1 MSDEEKQA
9 IEYLKSR
16 LYGNEGCKFIDV
28 AQSDLRIFLKLV
40 ENLQKD
46 IESWKKYCDEQ
57 ENDITLKNNKICDLE
72 FKIEK
77 QSKEIEEL
85 KEENKE
91 IRDWKYVIDNPI
103 DLDKLKELDL
113 IKIKGKEYISKN
125 MYEELEK
132 DKKALINNYSK
143 VLGEFIPKDKIKAKI
158 EEVQNMKAKAKD
170 IVFKSSLNYIE
181 TELQSLLQEEESNE
195 C

>member
-1 MSDEEKQA
+1 MLSDEEKQA

-46 IESWKKYCDEQ
+46 IENWKKYCNEQ

-77 QSKEIEEL
+77 QSKEIESL
-85 KEENKE
+85 KEDNKIKKAIDFINDENNYFEDGENWQNVLKIKE
-91 IRDWKYVIDNPI
+91 I
-103 DLDKLKELDL
+103 L
-113 IKIKGKEYISKN
+113 
-125 MYEELEK
+125 EE
-132 DKKALINNYSK
+132 
-143 VLGEFIPKDKIKAKI
+143 
-158 EEVQNMKAKAKD
+158 
-170 IVFKSSLNYIE
+170 
-181 TELQSLLQEEESNE
+181 
-195 C
+195 

>member
-1 MSDEEKQA
+1 MLSDEEKQA
-9 IEYLKSR
+9 IKYLKSR

-57 ENDITLKNNKICDLE
+57 ENDIILKNNKVCDLE

-85 KEENKE
+85 KEECKE
-91 IRDWKYVIDNPI
+91 VVCVPEGTCFMIEPKDI
-103 DLDKLKELDL
+103 
-113 IKIKGKEYISKN
+113 
-125 MYEELEK
+125 
-132 DKKALINNYSK
+132 DKKW
-143 VLGEFIPKDKIKAKI
+143 EDKIKAKI
-158 EEVQNMKAKAKD
+158 EEQEKIINTGGID
-170 IVFKSSLNYIE
+170 FNTKSYARCKKE
-181 TELQSLLQEEESNE
+181 FGQSLLEKE
-195 C
+195 

>member
-1 MSDEEKQA
+1 MLSEEEKQV
-9 IEYLKSR
+9 IKYLKSR

-77 QSKEIEEL
+77 QSKEIEEYKKQL
-85 KEENKE
+85 
-91 IRDWKYVIDNPI
+91 
-103 DLDKLKELDL
+103 DLDNECEIALNNRIMDLK
-113 IKIKGKEYISKN
+113 N
-125 MYEELEK
+125 A
-132 DKKALINNYSK
+132 DKKW
-143 VLGEFIPKDKIKAKI
+143 EDKIKAKI
-158 EEVQNMKAKAKD
+158 EELDEEIKVKKEIAKNPMDRVSGRLLTDNIVELEKAKK
-170 IVFKSSLNYIE
+170 V
-181 TELQSLLQEEESNE
+181 LQSLLEKE
-195 C
+195 